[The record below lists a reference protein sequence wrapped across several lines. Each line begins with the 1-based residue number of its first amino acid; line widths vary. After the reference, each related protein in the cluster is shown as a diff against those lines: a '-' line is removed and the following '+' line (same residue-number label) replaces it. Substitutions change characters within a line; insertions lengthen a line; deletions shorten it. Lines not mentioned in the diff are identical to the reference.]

1 VACDGLF
8 AWLRAAPRGDGMR
21 KVEKLLLANLA
32 AARKKLGL
40 ADHETLAEELL
51 DELAAEEADK
61 KAKAE
66 KAKGDE

>member
-1 VACDGLF
+1 
-8 AWLRAAPRGDGMR
+8 MR